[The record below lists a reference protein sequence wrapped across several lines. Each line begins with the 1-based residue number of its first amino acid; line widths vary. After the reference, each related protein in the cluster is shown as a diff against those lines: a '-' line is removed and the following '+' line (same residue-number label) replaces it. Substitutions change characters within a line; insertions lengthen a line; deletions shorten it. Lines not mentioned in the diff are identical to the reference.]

1 MSVKFKLPSTFS
13 KDIESKFTIK
23 EYTRRL
29 NHIAQRGLDSPEALL
44 VRGGL
49 NKAVEIIEALVPGDE
64 EKDKTSKRFYVA
76 AIHWVLPLAVRQKK
90 TNPLYK
96 FWNKK
101 ALPETNLA
109 TGGAWQPRKDY
120 KPPAE

>member
-1 MSVKFKLPSTFS
+1 MSVKFKLPVTFS

-29 NHIAQRGLDSPEALL
+29 NLIAQRGLDSPEALL
-44 VRGGL
+44 TRGGL

-64 EKDKTSKRFYVA
+64 EKDRYSKRVYVA

-96 FWNKK
+96 FWNNK
-101 ALPETNLA
+101 ALPETNVA
-109 TGGAWQPRKDY
+109 TGDAWTPRKDY
-120 KPPAE
+120 KPPAD